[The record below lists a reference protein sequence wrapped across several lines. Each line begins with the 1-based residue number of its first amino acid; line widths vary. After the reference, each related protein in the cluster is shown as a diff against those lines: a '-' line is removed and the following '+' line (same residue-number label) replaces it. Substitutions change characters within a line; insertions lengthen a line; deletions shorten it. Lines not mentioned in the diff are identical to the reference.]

1 MLLFWTYKSKG
12 IENDFTNSISECFE
26 PRSRYGLRKLP
37 SFVSDEY
44 FQADHVDL
52 IHNTKIDISKEFT
65 EEDIKISNNSNR
77 MNWKNL
83 NLDEKTSASDSK
95 DVLQPGNNVQNFY
108 KAPEWRDVTTPDQKI
123 KDRLYLNLE
132 EEMLCISFLEGYH
145 NSINERMDT
154 DGRFRFNAPP
164 QGIPQS
170 KYLQSSKQPIG
181 QCITTQMSTLEN

>member
-1 MLLFWTYKSKG
+1 
-12 IENDFTNSISECFE
+12 
-26 PRSRYGLRKLP
+26 
-37 SFVSDEY
+37 
-44 FQADHVDL
+44 
-52 IHNTKIDISKEFT
+52 
-65 EEDIKISNNSNR
+65 